1 MERRRASITGRRCRL
16 HSAMRPSG
24 RSADGVRGGS
34 ASGGGGGTLTASQ
47 PIGGRRGVLLC
58 MVTCGEGGLV
68 VWETPIKAVG
78 GPLELPVGFR
88 RLLEHGGRDE

>member
-1 MERRRASITGRRCRL
+1 
-16 HSAMRPSG
+16 
-24 RSADGVRGGS
+24 
-34 ASGGGGGTLTASQ
+34 
-47 PIGGRRGVLLC
+47 